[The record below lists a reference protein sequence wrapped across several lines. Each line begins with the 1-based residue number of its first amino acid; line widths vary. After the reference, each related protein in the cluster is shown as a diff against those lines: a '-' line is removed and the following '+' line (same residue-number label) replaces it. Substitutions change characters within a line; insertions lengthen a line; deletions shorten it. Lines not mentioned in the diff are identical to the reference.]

1 MSVERDGRTEGKG
14 EGEKRRGGERVKGRK
29 GENKSPQVYKSASLL
44 KRLHPRI
51 KKYLKLQTS
60 KI

>member
-1 MSVERDGRTEGKG
+1 MKGKERQRDGG
-14 EGEKRRGGERVKGRK
+14 KRRGGEEERGRK
-29 GENKSPQVYKSASLL
+29 GENKSPLVYESASLL
-44 KRLHPRI
+44 NRLHPRI